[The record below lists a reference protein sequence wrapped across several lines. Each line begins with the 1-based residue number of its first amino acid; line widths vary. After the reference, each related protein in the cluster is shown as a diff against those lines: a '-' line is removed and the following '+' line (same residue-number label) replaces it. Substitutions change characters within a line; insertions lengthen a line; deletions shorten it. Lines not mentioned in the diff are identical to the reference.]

1 MSQKQTKMGFLDKL
15 FGGSSED
22 ENKENKV
29 EAKFY
34 TLDAITQLDEIDE
47 ISHTKS
53 VVLFK
58 HSTRCSISRFALK
71 RFDAEFN
78 YDEDKIDWFLLDLLN
93 HRDISNEMAN
103 RYNVQHQSPQIIVVR
118 NGKAVF
124 SSTHDAIDANDLKQ
138 FT

>member
-1 MSQKQTKMGFLDKL
+1 MGFLDKL
-15 FGGSSED
+15 FGGNASD
-22 ENKENKV
+22 ENKENKE

-34 TLDAITQLDEIDE
+34 TLNDVKLLDEVDE
-47 ISHTKS
+47 ISKTKP

-78 YDEDKIDWFLLDLLN
+78 YTDDQIDWYLLDLLN
-93 HRDISNEMAN
+93 HRDISTEMAN
-103 RYNVQHQSPQIIVVR
+103 RYKIEHQSPQIIVVR

-124 SSTHDAIDANDLKQ
+124 SSTHDRIDAHDLKQ
-138 FT
+138 FI

>member
-1 MSQKQTKMGFLDKL
+1 MGFLDKI
-15 FGGSSED
+15 FGGSGSEEKND
-22 ENKENKV
+22 NKV

-34 TLDAITQLDEIDE
+34 TLDNVKLLDEVDV
-47 ISHTKS
+47 ISQTKP

-78 YDEDKIDWFLLDLLN
+78 YTDDQIDWYLLDLLN
-93 HRDISNEMAN
+93 HRDISNEMAH
-103 RYNVQHQSPQIIVVR
+103 RYNVQHQSPQIIVIR

-124 SSTHDAIDANDLKQ
+124 TATHDGIDAYDLKQ
-138 FT
+138 FV

>member
-1 MSQKQTKMGFLDKL
+1 MGFLDKL
-15 FGGSSED
+15 FGGNSEESKE
-22 ENKENKV
+22 ENRV

-34 TLDAITQLDEIDE
+34 TLNSINQLDEIDT
-47 ISHTKS
+47 ISQEKP

-78 YDEDKIDWFLLDLLN
+78 YDEDKIDWYLLDLLN
-93 HRDISNEMAN
+93 YRDISNEMAR
-103 RYNVQHQSPQIIVVR
+103 RYKVEHQSPQIIVVR

-124 SSTHDAIDANDLKQ
+124 SSTHDGIDAHDLKQ
-138 FT
+138 FI